1 MNLNDLI
8 VEKVKD
14 LPTLPTVYSAL
25 CDVIE
30 DSSSTVE
37 DVARVICLDQASVIR
52 ILRVANSAFFGF
64 SGRIDSI
71 SRAILILGFNEVR
84 NLVLA
89 SSVMNL
95 FNKRHSLRGFKP
107 QDFWI
112 HSVGVGLIT
121 RLFSQMAGFR
131 RLENFFIAGILHDI
145 GKIFFFEFM
154 EEEYSR
160 VLTLVNE
167 KKCLI
172 REAEL
177 EVLGMDHALIGSLVA
192 DQWKLPEPIRNA
204 LHYHHFG
211 TIGEQADLLVASVHL
226 SDILA
231 RVLELGHPGDDLIP
245 QPSEAVWETLKLRP
259 GMVTQMV
266 PKLLKDFR
274 EMVGTVFLG

>member
-8 VEKVKD
+8 IEKVKD

-30 DSSSTVE
+30 DPNSTVA
-37 DVARVICLDQASVIR
+37 DVARVISLDQASVIR

-64 SGRIDSI
+64 SGCVDSI

-95 FNKRHSLRGFKP
+95 FNKSDSLRRFRP
-107 QDFWI
+107 QDFWT

-121 RLFSQMAGFR
+121 RLFGQMAGFR
-131 RLENFFIAGILHDI
+131 RLENFFITGILHDI
-145 GKIFFFEFM
+145 GKIFFFEFLKD
-154 EEEYSR
+154 EYPR
-160 VLTLVNE
+160 VLALVNE

-177 EVLGMDHALIGSLVA
+177 EILGMDHALIGSLVA
-192 DQWKLPEPIRNA
+192 DQWKLPEQIRNA
-204 LHYHHFG
+204 IHYHHFG
-211 TIGEQADLLVASVHL
+211 AIGEQADFLVASVHL
-226 SDILA
+226 GDILA
-231 RVLELGHPGDDLIP
+231 RVLELGYPGDDLIP
-245 QPSEAVWETLKLRP
+245 RPSECVWETLKLRP
-259 GMVTQMV
+259 GMVTQMI
-266 PKLLKDFR
+266 PKVLKDF
-274 EMVGTVFLG
+274 EETVSAIFLA